1 MMPEEP
7 LCTPQPKRKWGK
19 DKLPKF
25 KQRTGW
31 RAAKFSAP
39 LGKVMYN
46 LALITIGS
54 IIYIVGI
61 QGILIPHEF
70 LTGGTMGIC
79 LIFVYLFPA
88 LKLGWLYAII
98 NIPLFLLGWL
108 KVSNRF
114 ILYTGFG
121 IASFSILLEV
131 IHIKPLT
138 VIDPILAAIF
148 AGILC
153 GLGAGL
159 ILRSA
164 GSGGGLD
171 ILAVYLF
178 KKFSIPFGWTSFA
191 VNAGIL
197 AVSALIFNLEI
208 ALYTLIFVFAQSKLI
223 DAVVTGFNRR
233 KTIMVISDFPR
244 EIAQAIMNELHRGVT
259 FLEGYG
265 AYSGQEKR
273 VVYSVVTLT
282 ELAKLKDLVLGID
295 PKAFVVINDTLD
307 VVGSTMGKPKVY

>member
-1 MMPEEP
+1 MLEEP
-7 LCTPQPKRKWGK
+7 VGLCPTDRNGDAIEPPTRTRKK
-19 DKLPKF
+19 
-25 KQRTGW
+25 GW
-31 RAAKFSAP
+31 NAARFSAP
-39 LGKVMYN
+39 LGRVLYN
-46 LALITIGS
+46 ITLITVGS
-54 IIYIVGI
+54 IIYIIGV
-61 QGILIPHEF
+61 QGILVPHEF
-70 LTGGTMGIC
+70 LSGGTMGIC
-79 LIFVYLFPA
+79 LILVYLLPA

-121 IASFSILLEV
+121 ITAFSVLLEI
-131 IHIKPLT
+131 IHIQPLT
-138 VIDPILAAIF
+138 VKDPILAAIL
-148 AGILC
+148 AGIIC
-153 GLGAGL
+153 GFGAGI

-171 ILAVYLF
+171 IVAVYLF
-178 KKFSIPFGWTSFA
+178 KRFSIPFGWTSFI

-197 AVSALIFNLEI
+197 SISALIFNLEI

-233 KTIMVISDFPR
+233 KTIMVISDFPK
-244 EIAQAIMNELHRGVT
+244 EIAEAIMNELHRGVT

-265 AYSGQEKR
+265 AYTGKEKH

-282 ELAKLKDLVLGID
+282 ELAKLKDLVLTID
-295 PKAFVVINDTLD
+295 PKAFVVVNDTLD
-307 VVGSTMGKPKVY
+307 VVGSTLGRPKVY